1 MYIDKERLY
10 PSMDIE
16 LKGELT
22 AGLDWKEI
30 LYIGEKEEVLG
41 DGGEKRGLWHEKGRD
56 AE

>member
-56 AE
+56 VE